1 MRMKCLIPCVAAI
14 ALMASAAPTL
24 SNRGVA
30 TVQAQTVDEL
40 VAKNIAARGGMDK
53 IKALETLKITRTVA
67 TGIGNN
73 VRVIIYKKRPQLYRG
88 EQGPAQGSAPLVPR
102 GVNAD
107 DAWDTVQGKVTT
119 RPEPAEAESREID
132 ADFDGLLIDW
142 KQKGYTVTV
151 DGKETLPAGDAYKLK
166 VTTKSGVV
174 RTVYLDAKTGLEIR
188 HTGAMTL
195 PNGRR
200 LDVVIDFA
208 NWKDVNGVKF
218 PFDINE
224 DRVDP
229 KGQTPAQ
236 SLVIYT
242 EKIEANVPMEDALF
256 ATPKM

>member
-1 MRMKCLIPCVAAI
+1 MKLLLSCVV
-14 ALMASAAPTL
+14 ALALVGSVRPAC
-24 SNRGVA
+24 SERGVA
-30 TVQAQTVDEL
+30 AAQAPTVDEL
-40 VAKNIAARGGMDK
+40 VAQNVAARGGMDR

-88 EQGPAQGSAPLVPR
+88 EQGPAQPGAPMVPR

-107 DAWDTVQGKVTT
+107 DAWDTVQGKITT
-119 RPEPAEAESREID
+119 RPEAAEAESREID

-142 KQKGYTVTV
+142 KQKGSTLVY
-151 DGKETLPAGDAYKLK
+151 DGTERLPAGDSYKLK
-166 VTTKSGVV
+166 VTTRSGVV

-195 PNGRR
+195 PNGRK

-242 EKIEANVPMEDALF
+242 EKVEANVPMEDALF